1 MLLESTQQGTR
12 RSARQ
17 SRRTLPFNRKAKKGI
32 GWFFF
37 YLLLSL
43 GACVMLLPF
52 AYMVGI
58 SFTSNA
64 FILQTPPTFIPR
76 VATLMNYVDAWDKGN
91 FGQAFFNS
99 VFVACG
105 ATLLN
110 VALSSM
116 LAFTF
121 ARYQFPGRNILF
133 YSMLAMMT
141 IPTLVLII
149 PQFVLA
155 SRAGLTNSLLGLIIV
170 YSAGMA
176 FSVYLLR
183 GFFEEIPQELFDAAA
198 IDGGGIFRMFWMI
211 ALPLARPA
219 LAAATIFAFSGAWD
233 EFVLAITF
241 TDDPS
246 LYTLPVAIQQFYI
259 LNGATNWGVIFAG
272 SVIAALPVIIIFL
285 FFQRYFVSGIAG
297 AVKG

>member
-219 LAAATIFAFSGAWD
+219 LAAATIFAFSGA
-233 EFVLAITF
+233 
-241 TDDPS
+241 
-246 LYTLPVAIQQFYI
+246 
-259 LNGATNWGVIFAG
+259 
-272 SVIAALPVIIIFL
+272 
-285 FFQRYFVSGIAG
+285 
-297 AVKG
+297 